1 MYATGIK
8 LLKLVKTPLNVALRK
23 TDVTNWLFLRVILI
37 SKKKKESFSSNFEV
51 NLMLKRL
58 WVKYQG
64 RILRAIVFQ
73 NDVKMHS

>member
-51 NLMLKRL
+51 NLMFKRL

-64 RILRAIVFQ
+64 SILRAIVFQ